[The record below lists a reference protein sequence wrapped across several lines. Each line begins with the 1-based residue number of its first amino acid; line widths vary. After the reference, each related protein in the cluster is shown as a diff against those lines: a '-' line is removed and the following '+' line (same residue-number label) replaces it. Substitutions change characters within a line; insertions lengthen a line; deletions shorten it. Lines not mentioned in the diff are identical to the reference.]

1 MNLDF
6 KGPYHFDNIGSING
20 INSSG
25 IYIWGFT
32 AKRNANGVDYDID
45 DCKDNPQL
53 KPNGIVDFDNDQL
66 FIPYYVGIA
75 TGKSEVTISR
85 RLGNHRLPLSGNG
98 LKYTRL
104 TNGYLK
110 GVQSS
115 SSLDNWIK
123 KSITISKNE
132 VSYFNNCCFINKIY
146 NQYPICLKDNYPI
159 DLQIS
164 NGIPIYDSLEE
175 FIVKRNNF
183 SFIFVTIEE
192 DDLQD
197 LFGNANFKTKLSF
210 LESFIFYSLKGIT
223 ISDCHLLSTVRNKI
237 VPQLISQN
245 TSLIQ
250 LSASNCN
257 CIFKIIG
264 AIAFKKGKPSDFPG
278 DY

>member
-1 MNLDF
+1 MNLNF
-6 KGPYHFDNIGSING
+6 KGPFHFDNIQSIND
-20 INSSG
+20 INSRG

-45 DCKDNPQL
+45 DCKANPQL
-53 KPNGIVDFDNDQL
+53 KPNGAVDFDNDQL

-132 VSYFNNCCFINKIY
+132 V
-146 NQYPICLKDNYPI
+146 P
-159 DLQIS
+159 
-164 NGIPIYDSLEE
+164 
-175 FIVKRNNF
+175 
-183 SFIFVTIEE
+183 
-192 DDLQD
+192 
-197 LFGNANFKTKLSF
+197 
-210 LESFIFYSLKGIT
+210 
-223 ISDCHLLSTVRNKI
+223 
-237 VPQLISQN
+237 
-245 TSLIQ
+245 
-250 LSASNCN
+250 
-257 CIFKIIG
+257 
-264 AIAFKKGKPSDFPG
+264 
-278 DY
+278 